1 MTCERRYGKEE
12 GLADRLDD
20 HAERMAK
27 DKRTPWLGLG
37 LYDDLRAAACKLRG
51 QPVPPPKPTL
61 EFDL

>member
-1 MTCERRYGKEE
+1 MTTERKYGKPE
-12 GLADRLDD
+12 GLADRLDE

-37 LYDDLRAAACKLRG
+37 LYDDLQCAARQLRG
-51 QPVPPPKPTL
+51 QPEPTKPSL